1 MDFNFRTINY
11 YMGLTKIA
19 ASRDLLFSLILG
31 MPGQSLPA
39 RSRFGKGRPGMTH
52 RTIWTF

>member
-19 ASRDLLFSLILG
+19 A

-39 RSRFGKGRPGMTH
+39 HSRLGKGRPGMTH
-52 RTIWTF
+52 RTILTF

>member
-19 ASRDLLFSLILG
+19 ASRDLLFFVDNWDAGSK
-31 MPGQSLPA
+31 PA
-39 RSRFGKGRPGMTH
+39 RS
-52 RTIWTF
+52 